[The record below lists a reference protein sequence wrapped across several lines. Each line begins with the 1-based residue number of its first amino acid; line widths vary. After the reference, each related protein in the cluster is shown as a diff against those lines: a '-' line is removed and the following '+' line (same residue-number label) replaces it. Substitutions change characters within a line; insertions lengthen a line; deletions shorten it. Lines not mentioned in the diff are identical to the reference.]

1 MVSTADVE
9 AGVVPEEVVAPAVT
23 GVDVSN
29 IHVEWSEGVV
39 SAEMVPSIVL
49 SIDVVSNV
57 EISAEVVV
65 GTIVDST
72 ADVDADV
79 SPVVPAVVIK
89 SVEVSKFPVELTE
102 YVVSAEVVARV
113 VLSS

>member
-1 MVSTADVE
+1 
-9 AGVVPEEVVAPAVT
+9 
-23 GVDVSN
+23 
-29 IHVEWSEGVV
+29 
-39 SAEMVPSIVL
+39 MVPSIVL

-102 YVVSAEVVARV
+102 YVVSAEVVPRAVLAAEGVPSV
-113 VLSS
+113 VVFGKEVV